1 MTPGTIVEMMDG
13 RTCGNCPS
21 SGTKLICRVDRYIC

>member
-1 MTPGTIVEMMDG
+1 MMGG

-21 SGTKLICRVDRYIC
+21 SRMKLICRVGRYIC